1 MPGDTAQE
9 IRVTSGAAPRAMACL
24 VQDTRGPAGGPVPAR
39 PPPHTASYSAG
50 HTSWQQAQQH
60 LLGLCGSLEERVL
73 SAFPGLFS
81 RLSIHWC
88 SLPSCVYAPL
98 GSTRVGNDA
107 PFLKLRA
114 SDMSVFSPTA
124 VATEGGS
131 DRQHTLQDALASFL
145 MFFFFLRFY
154 LLMRDTERGRD
165 PGRGRSRLR
174 AGSLT
179 WDPIPGPQDQALGGR
194 RR

>member
-145 MFFFFLRFY
+145 MFFFF
-154 LLMRDTERGRD
+154 
-165 PGRGRSRLR
+165 
-174 AGSLT
+174 
-179 WDPIPGPQDQALGGR
+179 
-194 RR
+194 